1 MDTLPTVQPEFH
13 ESIVEHRPVFAL
25 ESTLISHGLPAP
37 LNLECARKTEEDIRA
52 AGAVP
57 ATIAVIDGQIRV
69 GLTDRELERL
79 AEDDDVEKLS
89 RDNLAT
95 AVAEGITGATTVAAS
110 MICAHK
116 AGITVFAT
124 GGIGGVHRGWQQHLD
139 ISADLIELARTNVTV
154 VCSGAKSLLDLPATL
169 ELLETLGVP
178 VIGLGTDE
186 LPAFFSRESGLVLR
200 QTARSVSEAA
210 AIIASRRTLGLEG
223 GEVLAVPP
231 PVTTALP
238 QSEVDQWIDLA
249 IAEARVAN
257 IRGKSMTPFLL
268 ERLAKLSVGRTLTAN
283 VALIEHNAVV
293 AAALAIAYADYHN
306 SS

>member
-1 MDTLPTVQPEFH
+1 MDNLLIVQPEVH
-13 ESIVEHRPVFAL
+13 ESIVEHRPVVAL

-37 LNLECARKTEEDIRA
+37 LTLECARKTEEDIRA

-116 AGITVFAT
+116 AGIAVFAT

-139 ISADLIELARTNVTV
+139 ISADLFELARTNVTV

-249 IAEARVAN
+249 IAEARAAN
-257 IRGKSMTPFLL
+257 IRGKSVTPFLL

>member
-1 MDTLPTVQPEFH
+1 MDDVFTIAP
-13 ESIVEHRPVFAL
+13 PVAEAIAVNAPVVAL
-25 ESTLISHGLPAP
+25 ETTAIAHGFPAPRNLEVARALDRTVRTAGALPAF
-37 LNLECARKTEEDIRA
+37 IGVI
-52 AGAVP
+52 AG
-57 ATIAVIDGQIRV
+57 TITV
-69 GLTDRELERL
+69 GLETAAVERL
-79 AEDDDVEKLS
+79 ATGTNVRKVS
-89 RDNLAT
+89 RRDL
-95 AVAEGITGATTVAAS
+95 AVAVANGRDGATTVAAT
-110 MICAHK
+110 MICAAR
-116 AGITVFAT
+116 AGLTIFAT
-124 GGIGGVHRGWQQHLD
+124 GGIGGVHRGWQQDLD
-139 ISADLIELARTNVTV
+139 ISADLLELARTKVTV

-210 AIIASRRTLGLEG
+210 AIIANRRTLGLEG

-249 IAEARVAN
+249 VAEARAAN
-257 IRGKSMTPFLL
+257 IRGKSVTPFLL